1 MESTPKCTNNLSPII
16 DWLTIDFDGDDM
28 LGPDDIE
35 EVIRRLLG
43 DETMPPAEIAQLVQ
57 NLTV

>member
-1 MESTPKCTNNLSPII
+1 
-16 DWLTIDFDGDDM
+16 M

-43 DETMPPAEIAQLVQ
+43 DETLPPSEIAQLVQ
-57 NLTV
+57 NLTVYLTLSVK